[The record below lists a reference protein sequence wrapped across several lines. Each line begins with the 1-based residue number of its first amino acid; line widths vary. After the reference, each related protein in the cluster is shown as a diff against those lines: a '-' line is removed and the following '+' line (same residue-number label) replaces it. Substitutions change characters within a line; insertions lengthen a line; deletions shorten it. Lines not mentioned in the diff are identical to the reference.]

1 MVQPSLTLEAQ
12 WALNI
17 CGCIRMDKQVIDF
30 VYWFDP
36 RYFAWVKR
44 RPNFEGNLIA
54 HGSVHMSQVIMASQW
69 EIKLL

>member
-1 MVQPSLTLEAQ
+1 
-12 WALNI
+12 
-17 CGCIRMDKQVIDF
+17 MDKQVIDF

-44 RPNFEGNLIA
+44 QPNCEGNLIA
-54 HGSVHMSQVIMASQW
+54 HGSVHMSQVIMVSQW